1 MKLAVKHTL
10 GIFAV
15 VAVAMSLALVPLA
28 LSADHLDQPFPVLP
42 SNIDITDLYAFHPG
56 EIGSQDLSKVVF
68 VLNVH
73 PLTSPGLDPAF
84 SSDATYIIKVDTDG
98 DAEEDIVYEFEFGSP
113 DADGRQEVTVE
124 EDEEDQFEASGMTE
138 DIISVADGSWLFAG
152 LRDDPFFFDFAAFG
166 GAKPFCDPDPSPDT
180 FKGFNV
186 KSIVLEVPT
195 DSLFDDDFFD
205 DDEKDGEKDG
215 KKGDDEDDEDDE
227 RDGSTI
233 GVWATIELDDDQ
245 QQDRMGRPAINTVLI
260 STDNKAAFNAGDP
273 EDDFE
278 DFSEDVIASLNAL
291 NPGDPARAEFLASV
305 LLPDI
310 LVFDTSLESDFSM
323 LNGRN
328 LADDVIDIELGL
340 LTAGALPGDCV
351 DANDVAF
358 LGAFPYVAPPH
369 A

>member
-1 MKLAVKHTL
+1 MNLGIKHAL

-15 VAVAMSLALVPLA
+15 VAVAMSVALVPLA

-42 SNIDITDLYAFHPG
+42 SEIDITDLYAFHPG
-56 EIGSQDLSKVVF
+56 ALGSQDLSKVVF

-73 PLTSPGLDPAF
+73 PLTMSGLDPAF
-84 SSDATYIIKVDTDG
+84 STDATYIINVDTDG
-98 DAEEDIVYEFEFGSP
+98 DAEEDIVYEFEFGP
-113 DADGRQEVTVE
+113 PGEDGTQEVTVE

-138 DIISVADGSWLFAG
+138 DIISVADGAWLFAG
-152 LRDDPFFFDFAAFG
+152 LRDDPFFFDFVAFLG
-166 GAKPFCDPDPSPDT
+166 LKDFCDPDPSPDT

-195 DSLFDDDFFD
+195 ESLFDDDFFD
-205 DDEKDGEKDG
+205 DDDDDDD
-215 KKGDDEDDEDDE
+215 DDEN
-227 RDGSTI
+227 DGVGSMI
-233 GVWATIELDDDQ
+233 GAWATIELDGD

-260 STDNKAAFNAGDP
+260 STDNKAAFNAGEP
-273 EDDFE
+273 DDDVE
-278 DFSEDVIASLNAL
+278 DFTEDVLASLNAL
-291 NPGDPARAEFLASV
+291 NPGDPARAEFLASI

-310 LVFDTSLESDFSM
+310 LTFDTSTESNFAL

-328 LADDVIDIELGL
+328 LADDVIDIELNL

-369 A
+369 

>member
-1 MKLAVKHTL
+1 
-10 GIFAV
+10 
-15 VAVAMSLALVPLA
+15 MSVALVPLA

-56 EIGSQDLSKVVF
+56 ELGSQDLSKVVF

-73 PLTSPGLDPAF
+73 PLTTPGLDPAF
-84 SSDATYIIKVDTDG
+84 STDATYIIKVDTDG
-98 DAEEDIVYEFEFGSP
+98 DAEEDIVYEFEFGP
-113 DADGRQEVTVE
+113 ADADGRQEVTVE

-138 DIISVADGSWLFAG
+138 ETISVADGTWLFAG

-205 DDEKDGEKDG
+205 VDDEDEDEDDKEDWDDRRSYISPSVTLD
-215 KKGDDEDDEDDE
+215 GDDDDEDDE
-227 RDGSTI
+227 RDGTTI
-233 GVWATIELDDDQ
+233 GVWATIELDDD

-278 DFSEDVIASLNAL
+278 DFSEDVIAHLIAL
-291 NPGDPARAEFLASV
+291 NPTGDPARAEFLASV
-305 LLPDI
+305 LLPDT
-310 LVFDTSLESDFSM
+310 LVFDTSMESDFAM

-328 LADDVIDIELGL
+328 LADDVIDIELNL
-340 LTAGALPGDCV
+340 LTEGGLPGDCV

-358 LGAFPYVAPPH
+358 LGVFPYVAPPH
-369 A
+369 EAP

>member
-1 MKLAVKHTL
+1 MSGAL
-10 GIFAV
+10 G
-15 VAVAMSLALVPLA
+15 PLA
-28 LSADHLDQPFPVLP
+28 LSAHHLDHPVAVLP

-56 EIGSQDLSKVVF
+56 ELGSQDLSKVVF

-73 PLTSPGLDPAF
+73 PLTMPGLDPAF
-84 SSDATYIIKVDTDG
+84 STDATYIIKVDTDG
-98 DAEEDIVYEFEFGSP
+98 DAEEDIVYEFEFGP
-113 DADGRQEVTVE
+113 AGADGRQEVTVE

-138 DIISVADGSWLFAG
+138 ETISVADGTWLFAG

-205 DDEKDGEKDG
+205 V
-215 KKGDDEDDEDDE
+215 DDEDDEVNERDEDDEEEEDDE

-233 GVWATIELDDDQ
+233 GVWATIELDDD

-278 DFSEDVIASLNAL
+278 DFSEDVIAHLIAL
-291 NPGDPARAEFLASV
+291 NPTGDPARAEFLASV
-305 LLPDI
+305 LLPDT
-310 LVFDTSLESDFSM
+310 LVFDTSLESDFAM

-328 LADDVIDIELGL
+328 LADDVIDIELNL
-340 LTAGALPGDCV
+340 LTEGGLPGDCV

-369 A
+369 GAP